1 MPKRVHLF
9 VTQNVFTLQGCH
21 VNTKLACGMHIVTTS
36 DFISAQYCHISE
48 IVQKTKQK
56 KSIKKIYIK
65 GHITLFGVWLE
76 VHFNDPLYS
85 SSFWENYG
93 RVNSA

>member
-48 IVQKTKQK
+48 IVQKKQQQKVLK
-56 KSIKKIYIK
+56 KYILK
-65 GHITLFGVWLE
+65 DTLHYLVCG
-76 VHFNDPLYS
+76 
-85 SSFWENYG
+85 
-93 RVNSA
+93 